1 MPHTNARVLVTRQ
14 LPTPVEERMAAL
26 FNVAFNT
33 ADKAFT
39 TQQLIEA
46 SQNCDVLVSTITDDL
61 SADVIAQLGKDVR
74 LIAQFGNGVDN
85 VDVNAAAARNIT
97 VTNTPSVLTD
107 DTADMTMALILAV
120 PRRLIEGSQVL
131 LKDGSWPGW
140 SPNWMLGRR
149 LSGKKLGIVG
159 MGRIGTAVAHRAK
172 AFGLDIHY
180 YSRSK
185 RPQSLET
192 ELGATYWD
200 NLEEMLAQVDIVTL
214 HTPATKATRHLI
226 NRDNI
231 DRMKPDAFL
240 VNLARPNLIDE
251 DALIDAIE
259 RDQIGGAALDVFEHH
274 KPINPSLLALARDN
288 KVVLTAHM
296 GSATLESRIEMGE
309 TVLVNIRTF
318 LDGHQPPHRVLP
330 DHKG

>member
-14 LPTPVEERMAAL
+14 LPTQVEARMAAL
-26 FNVAFNT
+26 FKVAFNT
-33 ADKAFT
+33 ADTAFT

-61 SADVIAQLGKDVR
+61 NADVIAQLGDDVR

-107 DTADMTMALILAV
+107 DTADMTMALILSV

-159 MGRIGTAVAHRAK
+159 MGRIGTAVARRAK

-185 RPQSLET
+185 RP
-192 ELGATYWD
+192 
-200 NLEEMLAQVDIVTL
+200 
-214 HTPATKATRHLI
+214 R
-226 NRDNI
+226 
-231 DRMKPDAFL
+231 
-240 VNLARPNLIDE
+240 
-251 DALIDAIE
+251 ALKLSWAPP
-259 RDQIGGAALDVFEHH
+259 IGT
-274 KPINPSLLALARDN
+274 I
-288 KVVLTAHM
+288 
-296 GSATLESRIEMGE
+296 
-309 TVLVNIRTF
+309 
-318 LDGHQPPHRVLP
+318 
-330 DHKG
+330 